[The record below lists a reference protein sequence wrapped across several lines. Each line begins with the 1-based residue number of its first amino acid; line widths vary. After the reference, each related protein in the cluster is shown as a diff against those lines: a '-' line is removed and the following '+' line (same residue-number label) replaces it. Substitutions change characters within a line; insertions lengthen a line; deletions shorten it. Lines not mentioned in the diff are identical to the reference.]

1 MSAPGEPTLDEPD
14 FDEPYFDD
22 DDQDFELLLEDRW
35 EQRAIDRL
43 SRSEF

>member
-1 MSAPGEPTLDEPD
+1 MSAPGEPSLDEPD

-35 EQRAIDRL
+35 EQRATDQL